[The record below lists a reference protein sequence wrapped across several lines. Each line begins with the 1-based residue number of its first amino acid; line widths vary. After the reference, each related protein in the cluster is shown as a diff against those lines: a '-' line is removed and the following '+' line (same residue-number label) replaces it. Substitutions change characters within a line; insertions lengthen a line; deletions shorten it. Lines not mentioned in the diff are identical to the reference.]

1 MLQERENNRPE
12 YMQKTQHQASKEWA
26 QGDTE
31 VGVPQGN
38 LILMMEPKSDYYF
51 NYIFFPF

>member
-38 LILMMEPKSDYYF
+38 LILMMELK
-51 NYIFFPF
+51 